1 MQSASNESSPEQPKI
16 NQIRNETPLEKYEQT
31 LKQQEQT
38 IQHEP
43 AEQKLPQQIHST
55 ATDNRQVNSYELMP
69 KIRSK
74 EDAYQILLY
83 EAQMHLPS
91 YDQTPMSFLKEVFA
105 GRKKLLLYSE
115 LKPVNVPRLKEFC
128 ADRIYQLAMEDQ
140 RVFQYLPDPI
150 KSKIR
155 PVNKTFLFNV

>member
-1 MQSASNESSPEQPKI
+1 MHSSSNQSSPEQPKI
-16 NQIRNETPLEKYEQT
+16 NQIRTQSPLDRYEQT
-31 LKQQEQT
+31 LKQQEHT
-38 IQHEP
+38 TQHEP
-43 AEQKLPQQIHST
+43 ESQTLPQQIHST
-55 ATDNRQVNSYELMP
+55 ATSNRQVNSFELMP

-128 ADRIYQLAMEDQ
+128 ADKIYQMAMEDQ